1 MLWIFLGL
9 GSAFFAALVAIFGKL
24 GLKDVD
30 TVLATTIRT
39 LVMAGFFVILSLS
52 LQKFGDF
59 HQGTGRT
66 WLYIILSGLAG
77 ALSYVC
83 YFWALKIGPASG
95 VAALDRTSVVFVLVL
110 SALFL
115 AEGITWKTGLGA
127 VLVAAG
133 ALLFVLK

>member
-1 MLWIFLGL
+1 MTWVILGL

-39 LVMAGFFVILSLS
+39 LVMAAFFVILSLS

-59 HQGTGRT
+59 HQGSDRT
-66 WLYIILSGLAG
+66 WLYIILSGVAG
-77 ALSYVC
+77 ALSYLC
-83 YFWALKIGPASG
+83 YFWALKIGPTAG
-95 VAALDRTSVVFVLVL
+95 VAALDRTSVVFVLIL

-115 AEGITWKTGLGA
+115 AEGISWKTGLGA
-127 VLVAAG
+127 LLVAAG
-133 ALLFVLK
+133 AYLFVLK

>member
-1 MLWIFLGL
+1 MLWVVLGL

-24 GLKDVD
+24 GLKGVD

-39 LVMAGFFVILSLS
+39 LVMAAFFVILSLS
-52 LQKFGDF
+52 LRKFGDF
-59 HQGTGRT
+59 QAGTTKT
-66 WLYIILSGLAG
+66 WIYIILSGLAG

-83 YFWALKIGPASG
+83 YFWALKIGPTSG

-127 VLVAAG
+127 ILVAAG
-133 ALLFVLK
+133 AFLFVLK

>member
-1 MLWIFLGL
+1 MLWVLLGL

-24 GLKDVD
+24 GLKGVD

-59 HQGTGRT
+59 HQGSFKT
-66 WLYIILSGLAG
+66 WIYILLSGLAG

-83 YFWALKIGPASG
+83 YFWALKIGPTGG
-95 VAALDRTSVVFVLVL
+95 VAALDRTSIVFVLVL

-127 VLVAAG
+127 VLIALG
-133 ALLFVLK
+133 AFLFVLK